1 MILTDVVNSI
11 YNIDL
16 DKSII
21 EFKTEF
27 NNISKLPDP
36 TGIHTFTISS
46 YEDNKVITEVLFC
59 SIYRKT
65 VLMYASQVAVE
76 VIIGNKQN
84 DDLDDV
90 TVEYEITGG
99 TVNPIGGSFIEQL
112 ANENKSS
119 AYYIGRHVNNANLEE
134 YVSNLIN
141 ANLHELNSLVLDTDL
156 RNNIINMSHPD
167 IKLIYSKTVNNV
179 YYDIYTIPSNS
190 TFKIQQVDGIDD
202 IDNINVVDVVIVSSN
217 PDLVYL
223 GDCCNASG
231 FYYRMYTLNK
241 SEELSCVIDI
251 INAETND
258 VDNLVIDY
266 NELVDISVDFFNERM
281 NMFKTDVN
289 TAIEKEELAVGLDE
303 NPYSNRY
310 YDVDKASNQKEP
322 LKMTRRLGEGQ

>member
-1 MILTDVVNSI
+1 MKLTDIVNTI

-27 NNISKLPDP
+27 NNISNLPDP
-36 TGIHTFTISS
+36 TGVHTFTISS
-46 YEDNKVITEVLFC
+46 YENNKVLTEVFFC
-59 SIYRKT
+59 SIYSKT
-65 VLMYASQVAVE
+65 VLIYASQVAVE
-76 VIIGNKQN
+76 VNIGNKQN
-84 DDLDDV
+84 EDPDDT
-90 TVEYEITGG
+90 TVEYEIIGG
-99 TVNPIGGSFIEQL
+99 SINPIGGSFIEQL

-119 AYYIGRHVNNANLEE
+119 AYYIGRHLNNANLDE

-141 ANLHELNSLVLDTDL
+141 NNLHELNSLVLDTDL
-156 RNNIINMSHPD
+156 RNNIINMTHPD

-179 YYDIYTIPSNS
+179 YYDVYTIPSNS

-202 IDNINVVDVVIVSSN
+202 IDNLNVVDVVIVSSN

-223 GDCCNASG
+223 GDCCNSHG

-241 SEELSCVIDI
+241 SDELSCAIDI
-251 INAETND
+251 INTEID
-258 VDNLVIDY
+258 DIDNLIIDY
-266 NELVDISVDFFNERM
+266 TELVDISVDFFNERM

-310 YDVDKASNQKEP
+310 YDVDKTTNQKEP
-322 LKMTRRLGEGQ
+322 LKMARRLGEG